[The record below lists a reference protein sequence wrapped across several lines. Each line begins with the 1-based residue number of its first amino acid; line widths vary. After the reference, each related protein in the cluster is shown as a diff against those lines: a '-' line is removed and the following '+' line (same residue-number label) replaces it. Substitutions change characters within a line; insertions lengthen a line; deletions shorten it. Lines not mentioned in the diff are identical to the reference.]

1 MGTTDLCNDDPNQE
15 FRIELYQ
22 ASTKGDHKL
31 ITSIDL
37 TMNELE
43 QNSDFEYEIP
53 KVKLQLQ

>member
-1 MGTTDLCNDDPNQE
+1 MGTTDLCNDDPNKE

-43 QNSDFEYEIP
+43 
-53 KVKLQLQ
+53 